1 MCSNCGNN
9 NSNNSG
15 GNNNNNN
22 NNNSCGCS
30 DNKMCRIAVTVEDN
44 FAPCT
49 FPQRYFDVVIR
60 SRDGSTTLTGRIA
73 GGGSAIF
80 SVPCDSCGSCDCDC
94 DCDCDDGK
102 EYAVTVTGNEY
113 SSPRAQTRRVRC
125 CCGQTA
131 GVTFIFM
138 TFEPDCP
145 PKFCPPCPPEPPCCC
160 PPPHHHHHHHRD
172 SREDQ
177 FDPLTQL
184 TQIAQLAQFV
194 QTGQIGQTEQTEQTN
209 QSVQTSQDPC
219 PCDMISEINEIISGE

>member
-9 NSNNSG
+9 NNNNNNSG
-15 GNNNNNN
+15 G

-30 DNKMCRIAVTVEDN
+30 DSKMCRIAVTVEDN

-60 SRDGSTTLTGRIA
+60 SRDGSTTLTGRVA

-80 SVPCDSCGSCDCDC
+80 SVPCDSCGW
-94 DCDCDDGK
+94 DDGK
-102 EYAVTVTGNEY
+102 EYAVTVTGNEF

-145 PKFCPPCPPEPPCCC
+145 PHFCPPCPPPCPPGPPCCC
-160 PPPHHHHHHHRD
+160 PPHHHPHPHD
-172 SREDQ
+172 SQ
-177 FDPLTQL
+177 P
-184 TQIAQLAQFV
+184 AQS
-194 QTGQIGQTEQTEQTN
+194 EQPEQSLQVSN
-209 QSVQTSQDPC
+209 LPC
-219 PCDMISEINEIISGE
+219 PCELLSEIGEIIAGE

>member
-15 GNNNNNN
+15 GNN

-60 SRDGSTTLTGRIA
+60 SRDGSTTLTGRVA

-80 SVPCDSCGSCDCDC
+80 SVPCDSCG
-94 DCDCDDGK
+94 CDDGK

-145 PKFCPPCPPEPPCCC
+145 PKFCPPCPPPCHHPHPPH
-160 PPPHHHHHHHRD
+160 PHPHHHPHD
-172 SREDQ
+172 SQEN
-177 FDPLTQL
+177 PIAQL
-184 TQIAQLAQFV
+184 AQIAQLAKFAQILTSEQSEQPA
-194 QTGQIGQTEQTEQTN
+194 QTAQTAQI
-209 QSVQTSQDPC
+209 SQA
-219 PCDMISEINEIISGE
+219 PCDCDPISEIISGE

>member
-60 SRDGSTTLTGRIA
+60 SRDGSTTLTGRVA

-80 SVPCDSCGSCDCDC
+80 SVPCDSCGCDNCG
-94 DCDCDDGK
+94 DGK
-102 EYAVTVTGNEY
+102 EYAVTVTGNEF

-145 PKFCPPCPPEPPCCC
+145 PKFCPPCPPPCPPEPPCCC
-160 PPPHHHHHHHRD
+160 PPPHHHHHHHD
-172 SREDQ
+172 SREDRL
-177 FDPLTQL
+177 DPLTQL

-194 QTGQIGQTEQTEQTN
+194 QTGQIGQTEQTEQTDR
-209 QSVQTSQDPC
+209 SVQTSQAPC

>member
-1 MCSNCGNN
+1 MIYAICKIRNAKGLNIMCSNCGNN
-9 NSNNSG
+9 NNNSG
-15 GNNNNNN
+15 GNN

-30 DNKMCRIAVTVEDN
+30 DSKMCRIAVTVEDN

-60 SRDGSTTLTGRIA
+60 SRDGGTTLTGRVA

-80 SVPCDSCGSCDCDC
+80 SVPCDSCG
-94 DCDCDDGK
+94 CDDGK

-145 PKFCPPCPPEPPCCC
+145 PKFCPPCPPPCPPGPPCCC
-160 PPPHHHHHHHRD
+160 PPPPPHPHPPRPPHHHPQPH
-172 SREDQ
+172 
-177 FDPLTQL
+177 DPQENPIA
-184 TQIAQLAQFV
+184 QIAQLMQSEQPAQ
-194 QTGQIGQTEQTEQTN
+194 TARI
-209 QSVQTSQDPC
+209 SQAPC
-219 PCDMISEINEIISGE
+219 PCDLISEINEIISGE